1 MKIRQ
6 ENTDDYKTVFV
17 LNELAFDQKD
27 ESELIERIRKGNSFI
42 PELSLVAEIDKEI
55 VGYILFSKIKI
66 KNGINFE
73 SLALAPMAVLPKFQ
87 KKGIGGSLIIEGLKK
102 AKELGYK
109 SVIVLGHKEY
119 YPKFGF
125 KKASKWGIVCPF
137 EVPDEYFMAI
147 ELTAETLSEKTGTV
161 VYPQEFKL

>member
-1 MKIRQ
+1 
-6 ENTDDYKTVFV
+6 
-17 LNELAFDQKD
+17 
-27 ESELIERIRKGNSFI
+27 
-42 PELSLVAEIDKEI
+42 
-55 VGYILFSKIKI
+55 
-66 KNGINFE
+66 
-73 SLALAPMAVLPKFQ
+73 MAVLPKFQ

>member
-42 PELSLVAEIDKEI
+42 PELSLVAEIDKKI

-66 KNGINFE
+66 KNGI
-73 SLALAPMAVLPKFQ
+73 
-87 KKGIGGSLIIEGLKK
+87 
-102 AKELGYK
+102 
-109 SVIVLGHKEY
+109 
-119 YPKFGF
+119 
-125 KKASKWGIVCPF
+125 
-137 EVPDEYFMAI
+137 
-147 ELTAETLSEKTGTV
+147 
-161 VYPQEFKL
+161 